1 MSTEPEQV
9 RARSSSPGAERMR
22 LYRKRRREGMRP
34 PASRPAAGSKIDEN
48 RQIDGSRHMA
58 KGQKTGGRQKGSRN
72 KRKQEREEATAQ
84 AVALIGEAIHDA
96 FPGDAHAF
104 LVAVYK
110 NPRQSTECCP

>member
-1 MSTEPEQV
+1 
-9 RARSSSPGAERMR
+9 MR

-72 KRKQEREEATAQ
+72 KRTQEREEATAQ
-84 AVALIGEAIHDA
+84 AIALLGEAIPDA
-96 FPGDAHAF
+96 FAGDYAF

-110 NPRQSTECCP
+110 NPRIDHHTRQDAAKAAL